1 MYLSSFKS
9 INNMQFKIHNQGWVY
24 FISSLIVTIILFP
37 FFPTIGII
45 LGIFTCYIFYFFRDP
60 ERSIPLDDVIVSPA
74 DGIVTYIGPSRAP
87 IDLETS
93 DQFCKISIFLNI
105 FNVHVNRM
113 PTSGI
118 VKKIEY
124 IHGKFINATL
134 EKSSKNNERNIILI
148 ETLNKENIVVTQI
161 AGLIARR
168 IVCEIEENQEVF
180 LGHRFGIIKFG
191 SRVDLYLPAHYKTLI
206 TVGQTVIAG
215 ETLISNPNNIENL
228 NKSIKN

>member
-1 MYLSSFKS
+1 MYLFSFKS
-9 INNMQFKIHNQGWVY
+9 IENMQFKIHNQGWVY
-24 FISSLIVTIILFP
+24 FISSLIITIILFP
-37 FFPTIGII
+37 FFPIIGII
-45 LGIFTCYIFYFFRDP
+45 LVIFTCYIFYFFRDP

-93 DQFCKISIFLNI
+93 DQFCQISIFFNI

-118 VKKIEY
+118 VKKIKY

-134 EKSSKNNERNIILI
+134 EKSSENNERNIILI
-148 ETLNKENIVVTQI
+148 ETHNKENIVVTQI

>member
-1 MYLSSFKS
+1 MYLFSFKS
-9 INNMQFKIHNQGWVY
+9 IKNMQFKIHNQGWVY
-24 FISSLIVTIILFP
+24 FISSLIVTIILFT

-45 LGIFTCYIFYFFRDP
+45 LGIFTFYIFYFFRDP

-74 DGIVTYIGPSRAP
+74 DGIVTYIGSSRAP

-118 VKKIEY
+118 VKKIKY

-134 EKSSKNNERNIILI
+134 EKSSEDNERNIILI
-148 ETLNKENIVVTQI
+148 ETHNKENIVVTQI